1 MYIFEY
7 TQSPQPAHRGSERSK
22 RAVHGVSEL
31 WKCLSVVKGKTAKM
45 LYKNGQTKKRLCFC
59 CVCLFA
65 PASGIRH
72 GTEKATKLKTHLHT
86 FRTLSAMSSLFGH
99 KKHYHQS
106 ATMVESASPSPNQ
119 AEVILVGCGCPLR

>member
-1 MYIFEY
+1 MDRLK
-7 TQSPQPAHRGSERSK
+7 S
-22 RAVHGVSEL
+22 VLV
-31 WKCLSVVKGKTAKM
+31 SVVFAFSLRHPEGNKTQ
-45 LYKNGQTKKRLCFC
+45 NS
-59 CVCLFA
+59 
-65 PASGIRH
+65 PS
-72 GTEKATKLKTHLHT
+72 T